1 MYIDTDLPNNKQKQI
16 LENSKASVILS
27 DNEDEILEWQTTAH
41 ITLLG
46 LYKLKI
52 FQKSQQTKPVSLSL
66 PLEWSIAYL
75 VYTSGSTGAPKI
87 VRVPHSCII
96 PNILDLRYLLTSY
109 MMMLLSPS
117 DEINSSLE
125 IVST

>member
-66 PLEWSIAYL
+66 PLEWSMAYL

-87 VRVPHSCII
+87 VRVPNSCII
-96 PNILDLRYLLTSY
+96 PNILDLRYLLTSDKI
-109 MMMLLSPS
+109 MLLSRS
-117 DEINSSLE
+117 QEINSSLE